1 MPLYL
6 MAFTCKRVE
15 SGVRK
20 ESVHTRERA
29 RECAR
34 ECARER
40 ESVRERA
47 HARDVHATR
56 RRERMHAHERAYT
69 RAHKRERIRESE
81 CARERTQER
90 ESARERA
97 SATQQACERESAHHH
112 RPYPS
117 PHTIHCHCDH
127 LERLDCCLRRQPQL
141 GRQLERQQVASR
153 GAGAVD
159 IIGRSIAQFG
169 GTLQGLASISLVSAS
184 SWCMHKVGGE
194 MASEVSEASEVVD
207 ATGADARAAA
217 AAVASGS
224 GMILRQLIVVLHRDG
239 ATRTKSSFFSVF
251 KLDVW
256 SGVLTE
262 KPGKPAGK
270 PGKAGKRMGNGPE
283 TPEIVWKRCRN

>member
-1 MPLYL
+1 MQHDD
-6 MAFTCKRVE
+6 E
-15 SGVRK
+15 SACMRTR
-20 ESVHTRERA
+20 ELTRERTRESAYERASA
-29 RECAR
+29 RESAR
-34 ECARER
+34 KSARARER
-40 ESVRERA
+40 EHLQHSK
-47 HARDVHATR
+47 H
-56 RRERMHAHERAYT
+56 
-69 RAHKRERIRESE
+69 
-81 CARERTQER
+81 
-90 ESARERA
+90 ARERA
-97 SATQQACERESAHHH
+97 LTTIVHTHHLTRFTVTVTILSASIVVCGASWSA
-112 RPYPS
+112 S
-117 PHTIHCHCDH
+117 K
-127 LERLDCCLRRQPQL
+127 
-141 GRQLERQQVASR
+141 VASR

-256 SGVLTE
+256 SRALTE
-262 KPGKPAGK
+262 KPGKRAGK